1 VTKRPRTRLV
11 LLLTFV
17 ASAAALALGP
27 ACEVFT
33 RETCNAADLVGIQ
46 DPDPSRPVCKECL
59 ERAATCDT
67 VGRCN
72 DVAGCTQG
80 VREAHQ
86 CVLDAG
92 KLAFREEGRC
102 VTTLNETSKS
112 AYEKMRESCGK
123 ECLLPVCKVDQATVR
138 FGSPDCDKCIT
149 GACCEEINRCYA
161 NRTCKLILECI
172 VKCPDALSTDVDGG
186 FSDPGPDRGPC
197 AANDRGGPPGVTSCI
212 TGCLTAFATHEQ
224 RVEGA
229 DPKNSAQCLA
239 FTIRSCA
246 VGIGCGKTCDGGL
259 VAD

>member
-1 VTKRPRTRLV
+1 MRISTRLV
-11 LLLTFV
+11 VVITLLGC
-17 ASAAALALGP
+17 SAALALAP

-46 DPDPSRPVCKECL
+46 EPTANAGCKECL

-86 CVLDAG
+86 CVLGAG
-92 KLAFREEGRC
+92 NLAFKEEARC
-102 VTTLNETSKS
+102 VGTLNETSKS
-112 AYEKMRESCGK
+112 AYEKMRANCGK

-138 FGSPDCDKCIT
+138 FGSADCDKCVT
-149 GACCEEINRCYA
+149 GACCDDINRCYA

-172 VKCPDALSTDVDGG
+172 VRCPNPLTVGGDGG
-186 FSDPGPDRGPC
+186 FVDPGPNRGPC
-197 AANDRGGPPGVTSCI
+197 SENDDEGGPPGGPNCI
-212 TGCLTAFATHEQ
+212 AGCLSAFANHEQ

-229 DPKNSAQCLA
+229 KPDAGAQCLA
-239 FTIRSCA
+239 FSIRQCA
-246 VGIGCGKTCDGGL
+246 INARCTDSCDGGF
-259 VAD
+259 DTD